1 MQAEMLD
8 SIVSSNS
15 QSLFDF
21 NAEHNGEACIE
32 SLDPKD
38 HGTERQYGLYT
49 TVKLD
54 EVGQTKVLYW
64 SNHIYICTENIECD
78 EAQKLSVKTSIR
90 DDRGEELSSKVREE
104 LSEKTWAHMKDIVL
118 SLDDWDVLMER
129 HNEYILTQTRFQGY
143 LARVT
148 LFENY
153 FDLLLYN
160 EYAVSVKSN
169 SPRFQ
174 NSKNVSRR
182 LYLGLHHI
190 IRYWGMGVLQSKLG
204 FKGSE
209 PVHVSLA
216 LGKHFTTYCDTRR
229 KELEGMEHTG
239 ALRAEMRYRMV
250 DKDLVPESWR
260 DGVPEKNKQV
270 AFYPYTTLKCLGLPP
285 VAYLE
290 QVQKEKGFKA

>member
-1 MQAEMLD
+1 MNNEVD
-8 SIVSSNS
+8 STKKP
-15 QSLFDF
+15 
-21 NAEHNGEACIE
+21 E
-32 SLDPKD
+32 S
-38 HGTERQYGLYT
+38 QYGLYT
-49 TVKLD
+49 TVELD
-54 EVGQTKVLYW
+54 EVGQTEVLLW
-64 SNHIYICTENIECD
+64 NNHICVCTENIECD
-78 EAQKLSVKTSIR
+78 EARKLSLKTSIR
-90 DDRGEELSSKVREE
+90 DDRGEDLSAKVREE
-104 LSEKTWAHMKDIVL
+104 LSEKTWAHMKDLEL
-118 SLDDWDVLMER
+118 SLDDWDAPMER
-129 HNEYILTQTRFQGY
+129 HNEYILNQTRFQGY

-190 IRYWGMGVLQSKLG
+190 IRYWGMEVLQSKLG

-209 PVHVSLA
+209 SVHVSLA
-216 LGKHFTTYCDTRR
+216 LGKHFTAYCDTRK

-239 ALRAEMRYRMV
+239 AMRAEMRYRIV

-270 AFYPYTTLKCLGLPP
+270 AFYPYTTLKNVGLPP

>member
-1 MQAEMLD
+1 MNDKSD
-8 SIVSSNS
+8 STTKP
-15 QSLFDF
+15 
-21 NAEHNGEACIE
+21 E
-32 SLDPKD
+32 S
-38 HGTERQYGLYT
+38 QYGLYT
-49 TVKLD
+49 TVELD
-54 EVGQTKVLYW
+54 EVGQTEVIYCGR
-64 SNHIYICTENIECD
+64 HIYICTENIECD
-78 EAQKLSVKTSIR
+78 EEQKLSLKTFIR

-104 LSEKTWAHMKDIVL
+104 LAEKPWAHMKDIML

-129 HNEYILTQTRFQGY
+129 HTEYILNQTRFHGY

-148 LFENY
+148 LFGNY

-229 KELEGMEHTG
+229 KELEGMENTG
-239 ALRAEMRYRMV
+239 ALKAEMRYRMAE
-250 DKDLVPESWR
+250 KDLVPESWR
-260 DGVPEKNKQV
+260 DGVPEKNKKV

-290 QVQKEKGFKA
+290 QVQQDKGFKA